1 MKFIEKVRL
10 NSLKGIDK
18 NKKEE
23 YKKTLDAINIESKRG
38 RFTCKYEILSYYEN
52 KDDIYCYI
60 IEKLRQQGFE
70 VDLEE
75 FGVKS
80 LCTRTRLCISWKKQ
94 SK

>member
-10 NSLKGIDK
+10 NSLKGIEK

-38 RFTCKYEILSYYEN
+38 RFTCKYGISLDYEN

-60 IEKLRQQGFE
+60 IDELRQQGFE
-70 VDLEE
+70 VDLEKY
-75 FGVKS
+75 GVKP
-80 LCTRTRLCISWKKQ
+80 LWENTRLCISWKIQNK
-94 SK
+94 